1 MTDMPFYRE
10 PFTMRQTHVT
20 NQQPAVPDPQQGGQ
34 QLVASYPGQGMPQS
48 TYIQYIQ
55 DYKWLQAFQ
64 QSQKKIARLQ
74 NQL

>member
-48 TYIQYIQ
+48 TYIQYIK
-55 DYKWLQAFQ
+55 YFIFRHYCEFRT
-64 QSQKKIARLQ
+64 SKKYFHIR
-74 NQL
+74 